1 MYKEFN
7 RIYHFIEE
15 FKENELINLDS
26 KISIIYRNYKKKLDI
41 SLIKKIKFFC
51 RNSKR
56 KFYLANEFKL
66 ALHLNLD
73 GVYIPSFNKSFYSNN
88 FSKRKNFQII
98 GSAHNIHEIK
108 IKERQKVENIFV
120 SPLFEIDKKKKYLG
134 IYRFISLKKITE
146 KKLIALGGINKF
158 NVKKLKLITSYGF
171 ASISFIK
178 MINNKN
184 EYKRS
189 N

>member
-7 RIYHFIEE
+7 QIYHFIEE
-15 FKENELINLDS
+15 FKENELINLNS
-26 KISIIYRNYKKKLDI
+26 KISIIYRNYKKKPDI
-41 SLIKKIKFFC
+41 SLIKKVKFFC
-51 RNSKR
+51 RKTNR

-88 FSKRKNFQII
+88 FSKRKNFKII
-98 GSAHNIHEIK
+98 GSAHNINEIK
-108 IKERQKVENIFV
+108 IKEKQKVEDIFV
-120 SPLFEIDKKKKYLG
+120 SPLFKINKRKNYLG
-134 IYRFISLKKITE
+134 IYKFISLKKLTK
-146 KKLIALGGINKF
+146 KKLIPLGGINKY
-158 NVKKLKLITSYGF
+158 NIKKLKLINSYGF

-178 MINNKN
+178 KITNKN
-184 EYKRS
+184 EYKRT

>member
-7 RIYHFIEE
+7 QIYHFIEE

-26 KISIIYRNYKKKLDI
+26 KISIIYRNYKKKPDI
-41 SLIKKIKFFC
+41 SLIKKVKFFC
-51 RNSKR
+51 KNTNR

-66 ALHLNLD
+66 ALYLNLD
-73 GVYIPSFNKSFYSNN
+73 GVYIPSFNKSFYSNS
-88 FSKRKNFQII
+88 FSKKRNFQII

-120 SPLFEIDKKKKYLG
+120 SPLFQIDKKKNYLG
-134 IYRFISLKKITE
+134 IYRFISLKKIT
-146 KKLIALGGINKF
+146 KKKIIALGGINKF
-158 NVKKLKLITSYGF
+158 NIKKLKLINSYGF

-178 MINNKN
+178 MINDKN
-184 EYKRS
+184 EYNRS